1 MDPIKQLN
9 LTSEQL
15 ERVEQ
20 ILEKNNLPIENPT
33 LRLDIKAA

>member
-1 MDPIKQLN
+1 MDPIKQLS

-20 ILEKNNLPIENPT
+20 IL
-33 LRLDIKAA
+33 